1 MDDTDAP
8 AHAEDTD
15 VAARLDD
22 ADVPARIEHTV
33 LGPTTTATDVR
44 EVVETAADLGMRACV
59 PPRYVPTAV
68 GTASEVETV
77 TVVGFPHGHHQPA
90 VKASEAERAVTDGAS
105 EVDVVAALG
114 PLLSGED
121 GATEA
126 DIAAVVDAVE
136 VPVKVIVEAPLLE
149 ENQLRL
155 ACAAAR
161 DAGADF
167 VKTATGF
174 SEGGATVADV
184 EVMSEYL
191 PVKASGGVGSWAEA
205 RAMFEAG
212 AERVGASSGD
222 VIVREYLDTA
232 DARNDAAAAGEE

>member
-1 MDDTDAP
+1 M
-8 AHAEDTD
+8 EDI
-15 VAARLDD
+15 
-22 ADVPARIEHTV
+22 DVPARIEHTV
-33 LGPTTTATDVR
+33 LGPTTTAADVC
-44 EVVETAADLGMRACV
+44 EAVTTAADLGMRACV
-59 PPRYVPTAV
+59 PPRYVPAAV
-68 GTASEVETV
+68 EAAPDVDAV

-90 VKASEAERAVTDGAS
+90 VKAREAERAVADGAS
-105 EVDVVAALG
+105 EVDMVAALG
-114 PLLSGED
+114 PLLD
-121 GATEA
+121 GADEAVEA
-126 DIAAVVDAVE
+126 DVAAVVDAVA

-149 ENQLRL
+149 TEALRR

-184 EVMSEYL
+184 DVMSESL

-205 RAMFEAG
+205 KAMFEAG

-222 VIVREYLDTA
+222 VIVREYLDSV
-232 DARNDAAAAGEE
+232 DARNDAADAGTE

>member
-1 MDDTDAP
+1 M
-8 AHAEDTD
+8 EDTD
-15 VAARLDD
+15 VA
-22 ADVPARIEHTV
+22 PRIEHTV
-33 LGPTTTATDVR
+33 LGPTTTAADVR
-44 EVVETAADLGMRACV
+44 EVVDTAAELGMRACV

-68 GTASEVETV
+68 GAAPDVEVV
-77 TVVGFPHGHHQPA
+77 TVVGFPHGNHQPA
-90 VKASEAERAVTDGAS
+90 VKATEAERAVADGAS
-105 EVDVVAALG
+105 EVDMVAALG
-114 PLLSGED
+114 PLLAGED

-126 DIAAVVDAVE
+126 DVGVVVDAVE

-149 ENQLRL
+149 EEELRR

-174 SEGGATVADV
+174 SESGATVADV

-191 PVKASGGVGSWAEA
+191 PVKASGGVGSWGEA
-205 RAMFEAG
+205 QAMFEAG

-222 VIVREYLDTA
+222 VIVREYLDSV
-232 DARNDAAAAGEE
+232 DAPDETVDTGEE

>member
-1 MDDTDAP
+1 MD
-8 AHAEDTD
+8 ESE
-15 VAARLDD
+15 
-22 ADVPARIEHTV
+22 VPARIEHTV
-33 LGPTTTATDVR
+33 LGPTTTATEVR
-44 EVVETAADLGMRACV
+44 EVVDTAANLGMRACV

-68 GTASEVETV
+68 GAAPGVEVV

-90 VKASEAERAVTDGAS
+90 LKASEAERAVADGAG
-105 EVDVVAALG
+105 EVDMVAALG
-114 PLLSGED
+114 PLLD
-121 GATEA
+121 GDVGTTEA
-126 DIAAVVDAVE
+126 DVEVVVDAVD
-136 VPVKVIVEAPLLE
+136 VPVKVIVEAPLLAE
-149 ENQLRL
+149 EDLRR

-174 SEGGATVADV
+174 SEGGATVTDV
-184 EVMSEYL
+184 EVMAEYL

-222 VIVREYLDTA
+222 VIVREYLESEGTPDG
-232 DARNDAAAAGEE
+232 RE

>member
-1 MDDTDAP
+1 MEAT
-8 AHAEDTD
+8 
-15 VAARLDD
+15 
-22 ADVPARIEHTV
+22 DVPARIEHTV
-33 LGPTTTATDVR
+33 LGPTTTAADVR
-44 EVVETAADLGMRACV
+44 GVVETAASLGMRACL

-68 GTASEVETV
+68 EAASGVDAV

-90 VKASEAERAVTDGAS
+90 VKATEAERAVADGAS
-105 EVDVVAALG
+105 EVDMVAALG
-114 PLLSGED
+114 PLLD
-121 GATEA
+121 GDDDAVRA
-126 DIAAVVDAVE
+126 DVAAVVDAVD

-149 ENQLRL
+149 EAELKV

-161 DAGADF
+161 DASADF

-174 SEGGATVADV
+174 SEGGAAVADV

-191 PVKASGGVGSWAEA
+191 PVKASGGVGSWSDA

-222 VIVREYLDTA
+222 AIVRGYLDSA
-232 DARNDAAAAGEE
+232 DAPGDGAETGTE